1 MREQMDQID
10 ILLKEYGNL
19 FQEKLIH
26 KQSIRKLK
34 GYISYLTSILSL
46 SLTFMGIS
54 TTDFFKSVSSEN
66 GIPYLVSHFSDIF
79 ILISIPFTPI
89 VLLVASFAVNDLFQI
104 YVIGTQIGNIEKKIN
119 DIAKSNLL
127 LWEHHICPV
136 VYGGGQI
143 EKMRPVKNVI
153 ALSDAYIFFPFVYSL
168 IIVTLFFGGRYIAL
182 KNMGLYALFAVI
194 NLYFLGAFLWVGKA
208 LLNVVKADSSL
219 TVVMKDLNSV
229 SQKQA
234 DVTEK

>member
-1 MREQMDQID
+1 MKHID

-46 SLTFMGIS
+46 SLTFMGMS
-54 TTDFFKSVSSEN
+54 TTDIFKTGFSNN
-66 GIPYLVSHFSDIF
+66 GMPYFISHFSDIF

-89 VLLVASFAVNDLFQI
+89 VLLVASFAINDLFQI
-104 YVIGTQIGNIEKKIN
+104 YVIGTQIGNVEQKIN
-119 DIAKSNLL
+119 TLANSNLL
-127 LWEHHICPV
+127 LWEHHVCPV

-143 EKMRPVKNVI
+143 DRLKPIKNI
-153 ALSDAYIFFPFVYSL
+153 IILNDAYIFFPFVYGL
-168 IIVTLFFGGRYIAL
+168 IVVTLFFGGRYIAL
-182 KNMGLYALFAVI
+182 NNMGIYALYAFI
-194 NLYFLGAFLWVGKA
+194 NLYFLGAFLLIGKE

-219 TVVMKDLNSV
+219 SDIMYVLNSAL
-229 SQKQA
+229 QRYPKA
-234 DVTEK
+234 K